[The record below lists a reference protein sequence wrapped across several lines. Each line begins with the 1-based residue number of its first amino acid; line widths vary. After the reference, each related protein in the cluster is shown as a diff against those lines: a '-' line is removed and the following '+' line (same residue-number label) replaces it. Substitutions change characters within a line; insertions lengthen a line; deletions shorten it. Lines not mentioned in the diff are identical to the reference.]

1 MIYIVALLI
10 ALAAVVAVSY
20 PLWGRKARSLE
31 TDPEPEGEADDLRIR
46 REKLYEAIRELEVE
60 REAGSLSQEEFE
72 KNRAAYEMQAAGL
85 LQEEERHGKRRAKPS
100 RKPAPTRG
108 ARAGTPPVSQRLG
121 LLIPAALLLLVGVG
135 IGFFL
140 GTSLQ
145 SRDEGMGITGTV
157 PVGEQAIGPPSS
169 LQEANAALDRGD
181 FRRALEGYK
190 NILNRDPENLEAR
203 TQIGVLLA
211 QGQHYDEAIRTFD
224 QVLAKQPNY
233 PHALFEKGMVF
244 FQGKVQPREG
254 VKVWEQLIATAPPEN
269 EYAVTAKRMLGQV
282 RATMPSP
289 SSETPAKPAGK

>member
-1 MIYIVALLI
+1 VIYIVALLI
-10 ALAAVVAVSY
+10 ALAAVVAVTY
-20 PLWGRKARSLE
+20 PLWGRKDRSLE
-31 TDPEPEGEADDLRIR
+31 TEPEPEGEADDLRIR

-85 LQEEERHGKRRAKPS
+85 LQEEERHGKHRPKPS
-100 RKPAPTRG
+100 RKPAPTRA
-108 ARAGTPPVSQRLG
+108 ARAGTPPVSHRLG
-121 LLIPAALLLLVGVG
+121 LLIPAALILLVGVG

-145 SRDEGMGITGTV
+145 SRDEGMGITGSV
-157 PVGEQAIGPPSS
+157 PEGERIVGPPSS

-190 NILNRDPENLEAR
+190 NILDRDPENLEAR

-211 QGQHYDEAIRTFD
+211 SGQHYDEAIRTFD
-224 QVLAKQPNY
+224 QVLATQPNY
-233 PHALFEKGMVF
+233 PHALFEKGLVL

-254 VKVWEQLIATAPPEN
+254 VKVWEQLIKTAPPDN
-269 EYAVTAKRMLGQV
+269 EYAMTAKRMLDQV
-282 RATMPSP
+282 RGSMSQPSESP
-289 SSETPAKPAGK
+289 SLPSAK